1 METYVTNE
9 ESQSV
14 EYVTVIFEE
23 DVDPVEQEI
32 AISQTNEIVPENALT
47 NTSNAQ
53 PQIHSITVDGDQ
65 ITATEQLTA
74 VLGGNTEQE
83 RSVIEMIRNSL

>member
-1 METYVTNE
+1 METCEVTDE
-9 ESQSV
+9 ERQSV
-14 EYVTVIFEE
+14 GYVTVIFE
-23 DVDPVEQEI
+23 DVDLVEQEI

-65 ITATEQLTA
+65 GPELQCL
-74 VLGGNTEQE
+74 LKFKEDL
-83 RSVIEMIRNSL
+83 S